1 MEKLLS
7 PRVLAILLTAALSLL
22 AVIGDYF
29 LKRASTADTPFR
41 TTAFLTGFVIYA
53 STAFGTVYVFRHLKL
68 ATSGGIYAV
77 CFVVMLTALG
87 IVGFRETLRPS
98 EVLGLCMAVGALVLL
113 TRFT

>member
-1 MEKLLS
+1 MEKMLT
-7 PRVLAILLTAALSLL
+7 PRVLAILMTGVLSLL

-29 LKRASTADTPFR
+29 LKRASDAAAPFR
-41 TTAFLTGFVIYA
+41 TASFIIGFVIYA

-77 CFVVMLTALG
+77 CLVVMLTLLG
-87 IVGFRETLRPS
+87 IFGFRETLRPT

-113 TRFT
+113 TRFA

>member
-7 PRVLAILLTAALSLL
+7 PRVLAILVTAGLALL

-29 LKRASTADTPFR
+29 LKRASSADAPFR
-41 TTAFLTGFVIYA
+41 TTTFLTGFVIYA

-98 EVLGLCMAVGALVLL
+98 EVLGLCMAVGAVVLL
-113 TRFT
+113 TRFA